1 MHLLLSDIRILSRI
15 HIQRLISN
23 FSLIFLTNPCRL
35 IRITI
40 DLSPKRDFVRD
51 NSLTR
56 YSCSTI
62 SRPRL
67 SLGDIAKTHS
77 RMNLVSLTASHAFL
91 IGIRMYSR
99 PRNRRV
105 HCHAFRVYS
114 EQSRISVTIPTCAVK
129 AQRPNKSDKRRR
141 CTRSFVSR
149 DKMERRSAWGISN
162 RGFRSSRDRGR
173 VVGYIVRLCRNN
185 DVIMEDFRVKFFPIL
200 NPERGC

>member
-1 MHLLLSDIRILSRI
+1 MHLLLSDIRILSGI

-67 SLGDIAKTHS
+67 SLSDIAKTHS

-91 IGIRMYSR
+91 IGIRMYTR

-149 DKMERRSAWGISN
+149 DKTERRSAWGISN
-162 RGFRSSRDRGR
+162 RGFRSSRVYRSF
-173 VVGYIVRLCRNN
+173 V
-185 DVIMEDFRVKFFPIL
+185 PQ
-200 NPERGC
+200 

>member
-91 IGIRMYSR
+91 IGIRMYTR
-99 PRNRRV
+99 PRSRQTRPL
-105 HCHAFRVYS
+105 
-114 EQSRISVTIPTCAVK
+114 SRISCI
-129 AQRPNKSDKRRR
+129 QRTEPHFRHD
-141 CTRSFVSR
+141 
-149 DKMERRSAWGISN
+149 SN
-162 RGFRSSRDRGR
+162 VCGESTTA
-173 VVGYIVRLCRNN
+173 
-185 DVIMEDFRVKFFPIL
+185 
-200 NPERGC
+200 